1 MRILSE
7 GLGDCMSKN
16 RFAEQLLVLRKEAG
30 MTQVELADKL
40 SVSKGTVAM
49 WETGKRE
56 TSYSM
61 LISIADFFEV
71 TVHYLLTGKE
81 I

>member
-1 MRILSE
+1 
-7 GLGDCMSKN
+7 MSKN
-16 RFAEQLLVLRKEAG
+16 RFAEQLLVLRKEVG